1 MNTSYYDGGKLLSLK
16 DINKQTPEIFISTSN
31 RSAGKT
37 TYFGK
42 KVVSDFL
49 KKGLRFGLI
58 YRYGYE
64 LNEVVDK
71 FFSEIRELFF
81 PTYVMTQKTGEK
93 DTFIEL
99 YITDITDTDAK
110 PVLCGYALALNK
122 ADNIKKL
129 SHLMASVSV
138 LLFDEFQPESGQYAP
153 NELQKFHSIHTSL
166 ARGGGKQVRYLPVI
180 MISNFVSLLNPY
192 YTAMGISERIQENTN
207 YLRGDGWVL
216 EQGFNDTASKAQKE
230 SAFNRA
236 FGQSRYLQFSSEKFY
251 LNDNNTFV
259 TRMDGKSQYVM
270 SLHFDGKWFG
280 MRYYP
285 DKCLLYVNKTPDLT
299 GKRKVAV
306 TVEDMTEDT
315 TLLRMS
321 DPMMLRLREFFNQG
335 AFRFQNLESKSAV
348 FNLLSY

>member
-1 MNTSYYDGGKLLSLK
+1 MSKFYNGDKLLSLK
-16 DINKQTPEIFISTSN
+16 DINKQRPEIFISTSN

-37 TYFGK
+37 TFFGK
-42 KVVSDFL
+42 YVVDGFL
-49 KKGLRFGLI
+49 KHGKKFGLL

-64 LNEVVDK
+64 LNEVADK
-71 FFSEIRELFF
+71 FFSDLRDIFF
-81 PTYVMTQKTGEK
+81 HTHVMTQKTGEK
-93 DTFIEL
+93 DTYVEL
-99 YITDITDTDAK
+99 YLSDLTNPETE

-129 SHLMASVSV
+129 SHLLATTDI

-153 NELQKFHSIHTSL
+153 NEIQKFHSVHTSL
-166 ARGGGKQVRYLPVI
+166 ARGGGEQVRYLPVI

-216 EQGFNDTASKAQKE
+216 EQGFNETASLLQKE

-259 TRMDGKSQYVM
+259 GKMDGKAIYLL
-270 SLHFDGKWFG
+270 SLRYDGKWFG
-280 MRYYP
+280 VRYYN
-285 DKCLLYVNKTPDLT
+285 DKMILYVNKTPDLSHR
-299 GKRKVAV
+299 RKIAV
-306 TVEDMTEDT
+306 SVEDMTEET
-315 TLLRMS
+315 TLMTRS
-321 DPMMLRLREFFNQG
+321 DPLLIRMRDFFEKG
-335 AFRFQNLESKSAV
+335 AFRFQNLESKAAI